1 MRRFLFVMLLCTG
14 CAKTAREVQPPLA
27 AELPHPEPAA
37 SALVFD
43 PPLFDPFVSAELARG
58 ERIRG
63 AFVGF
68 DELETTFYY
77 LEIDDRQTHDGTGRY
92 ERRAIIQRFGTS
104 YR

>member
-1 MRRFLFVMLLCTG
+1 MVMVLCAG
-14 CAKTAREVQPPLA
+14 CAAREAVPRPHG
-27 AELPHPEPAA
+27 AELPEPDPSA

-43 PPLFDPFVSAELARG
+43 PPLYDPLVSVELARG

-68 DELETTFYY
+68 DELETTFFY
-77 LEIDDRQTHDGTGRY
+77 LEIDDRQNQDGTGRY